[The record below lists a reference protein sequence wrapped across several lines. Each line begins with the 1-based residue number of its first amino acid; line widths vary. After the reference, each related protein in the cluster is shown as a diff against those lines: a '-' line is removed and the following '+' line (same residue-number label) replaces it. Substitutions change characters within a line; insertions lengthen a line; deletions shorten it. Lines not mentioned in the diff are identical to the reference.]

1 MTSLGGFKTTITFLF
16 HASPNEIAGFQQGA
30 AGKEQKGTQDISRS
44 TFIHCRT
51 FPEHI
56 HHTECLLVTKLNQL
70 DIHRKYCGHYNFERS

>member
-1 MTSLGGFKTTITFLF
+1 MTSLGGFKTTMTSLF
-16 HASPNEIAGFQQGA
+16 HVSPNEIAGFQQGA

-56 HHTECLLVTKLNQL
+56 HHTECLLVTKLNKL
-70 DIHRKYCGHYNFERS
+70 NIHRKYCGQYNFERS